1 MTSISVAISRANDPL
16 SVIGEVLVQVG
27 AISLHLQ
34 ARAQMHD
41 RQGDLAL
48 ADPGSAIARATFD
61 ARANLAAMSRYCL
74 QYLVPRT
81 QSLMMQVESVAKAT
95 SALAEN
101 PSELRSGMSFVAS
114 QMDRCCSILRGHART
129 WPRGAGIMRLSEQ
142 RLWGA
147 LAAELHRVEG
157 SDGPVMR
164 SCGEIERIAFDLGN
178 AIAVLLEERHDLP
191 MEQRRDLGIAL
202 IEATRVAGTG
212 TMPDL
217 SALARFPAGELPA
230 LAQLIERLRDESDA
244 LARTTPQVAA
254 ALAIATEA
262 SAHTQVATRLEG
274 ALRDLDKSLGEFA
287 GDYRKQARLAD
298 RPGHRGG
305 LVSRLK
311 SDARIWNATAVDL
324 SISLSLS
331 QEVADFCGS
340 EGLAAL
346 RETDRKSTVRA

>member
-16 SVIGEVLVQVG
+16 SVIGEVLIQVG

-81 QSLMMQVESVAKAT
+81 QSLLGQIETVAKAT
-95 SALAEN
+95 TSLAEN
-101 PSELRSGMSFVAS
+101 PSELRAGMSFVAA
-114 QMDRCCSILRGHART
+114 QMDRCGSILRGHART

-164 SCGEIERIAFDLGN
+164 SCGEIERLAFDLGN
-178 AIAVLLEERHDLP
+178 AITVLLEERQDLP
-191 MEQRRDLGIAL
+191 LRQRRDLGIAL
-202 IEATRVAGTG
+202 IRATDIAGAGG
-212 TMPDL
+212 TPDL
-217 SALARFPAGELPA
+217 SELARFATGELPA
-230 LAQLIERLRDESDA
+230 LASLIGRLREESCA
-244 LARTTPQVAA
+244 LARTTPEIAS

-262 SAHTQVATRLEG
+262 SANTQVATRLEG

-298 RPGHRGG
+298 RPGHRSG
-305 LVSRLK
+305 LVTRLK
-311 SDARIWNATAVDL
+311 SDARIWNATVSDL
-324 SISLSLS
+324 SMALSLS
-331 QEVADFCGS
+331 QEIADFCGS
-340 EGLAAL
+340 EGLSTP
-346 RETDRKSTVRA
+346 RETDRKSVVRA